1 MNNLSEPQRLLA
13 RELPVQNPRCNQNKP
28 GFSIFLGYVPMADTP
43 A

>member
-1 MNNLSEPQRLLA
+1 MNNLTAPQWLILGEFRA
-13 RELPVQNPRCNQNKP
+13 RNPLYDKNKL

>member
-13 RELPVQNPRCNQNKP
+13 SELPVQNLRCNQNKP